1 MNKFQSMRSAIYN
14 KVWGKPK
21 SALGAYL
28 RRKCDGIPANRRLT
42 IITVL
47 LSLFIITAFFVFGN
61 ACYRIGRG
69 QALMERIEPEHI
81 KGLELPSFD
90 NGDTPDI
97 WQFKDSKYEPSGT
110 ENENQ

>member
-1 MNKFQSMRSAIYN
+1 MRSAIYN

-28 RRKCDGIPANRRLT
+28 QRKCDGIPANRRLT

-47 LSLFIITAFFVFGN
+47 LSLFIITAFFVFGD

-81 KGLELPSFD
+81 EGLELPSFD
-90 NGDTPDI
+90 NGDTPDMD
-97 WQFKDSKYEPSGT
+97 QFKKSEYELSGT

>member
-28 RRKCDGIPANRRLT
+28 QRKCDGIPANRRLT

-47 LSLFIITAFFVFGN
+47 LSLFIITAFFVFGD

-81 KGLELPSFD
+81 EGLELPSLD

-97 WQFKDSKYEPSGT
+97 GQFNESRYELSGT

>member
-28 RRKCDGIPANRRLT
+28 QRKCDGIPANRRLT

-47 LSLFIITAFFVFGN
+47 LSLFIITAFFVFGD

-81 KGLELPSFD
+81 EGLELPSFD
-90 NGDTPDI
+90 NGDTPDMD
-97 WQFKDSKYEPSGT
+97 QFKKSEYELSGT

>member
-1 MNKFQSMRSAIYN
+1 MRSAIYN

-28 RRKCDGIPANRRLT
+28 QRKCDGIPANRRLT
-42 IITVL
+42 LITVL

-81 KGLELPSFD
+81 EGLELPSFD
-90 NGDTPDI
+90 NGDTPDMD
-97 WQFKDSKYEPSGT
+97 QFKESEYELSGT

>member
-47 LSLFIITAFFVFGN
+47 LSLFIITAFFVFGD

-81 KGLELPSFD
+81 EGLELPSFD

-97 WQFKDSKYEPSGT
+97 GQFNESRYELSGT

>member
-1 MNKFQSMRSAIYN
+1 MRSAIYN

-42 IITVL
+42 LVTVL

-69 QALMERIEPEHI
+69 QALMERIEPEYI
-81 KGLELPSFD
+81 KGLKLPSFN
-90 NGDTPDI
+90 NGDTSDI
-97 WQFKDSKYEPSGT
+97 GQFNESGYELSGT

>member
-1 MNKFQSMRSAIYN
+1 MNKFHSIRSAIYN
-14 KVWGKPK
+14 KVWGRPK

-28 RRKCDGIPANRRLT
+28 RRKCDSIPANRRLT
-42 IITVL
+42 LITVL

-69 QALMERIEPEHI
+69 QALMERMEPE
-81 KGLELPSFD
+81 LPGFD

-97 WQFKDSKYEPSGT
+97 GQLKMSAYELSGI

>member
-1 MNKFQSMRSAIYN
+1 MRSAIYN

-47 LSLFIITAFFVFGN
+47 LSLFIITAFFLFGN

-81 KGLELPSFD
+81 EGLELPPLD

-97 WQFKDSKYEPSGT
+97 GQFNASGYELSVPESSYPDSL
-110 ENENQ
+110 N

>member
-1 MNKFQSMRSAIYN
+1 MRSAIYN

-47 LSLFIITAFFVFGN
+47 LSLFIITAFFLFGN

-81 KGLELPSFD
+81 EGLELPPLD

-97 WQFKDSKYEPSGT
+97 GQFNESGYELSGT
-110 ENENQ
+110 ESSYPDALN